1 MSETVVEKE
10 RKKKEK
16 VEPTKI
22 MKRVQLL
29 MKEYKWSL
37 RKLAIESGVA
47 YPSLYNLIARG
58 TDPSLETLRKICAAF
73 GLTLGEFFTY
83 DYFPQSVYS
92 KREVNLISNFR
103 ILSETDKLTSESV
116 IEGLC
121 KKTTG

>member
-73 GLTLGEFFTY
+73 GLTLGEFFTD